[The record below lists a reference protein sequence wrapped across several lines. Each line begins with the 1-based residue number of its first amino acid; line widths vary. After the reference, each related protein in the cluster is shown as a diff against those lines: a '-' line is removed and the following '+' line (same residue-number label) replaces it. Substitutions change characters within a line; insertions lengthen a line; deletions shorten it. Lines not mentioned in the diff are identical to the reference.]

1 MVPFDIER
9 YSEHIKNSRLKH
21 NDQVAKEL
29 GHLSKFYKHEKG
41 VVHRE
46 PMVVMDCHGRILL
59 WYLPEVLSTARLVS
73 SKLMNLT
80 MV

>member
-1 MVPFDIER
+1 MVPFDIEH

-29 GHLSKFYKHEKG
+29 GRLSKFYKHEKG
-41 VVHRE
+41 GVHQE
-46 PMVVMDCHGRILL
+46 PMVILL

-73 SKLMNLT
+73 SQLMNLT